1 MVDATIAPGVRWMT
15 DSDQLSEWLA
25 GKGVV
30 TTDNQALPD
39 VDFDADGVLVIW
51 MGQRRTS
58 GYSLELAPDA
68 AVVDGRVARVPVRWV
83 EPEEGMLTPQVIT
96 HPYLL
101 LRLPR
106 GNYDSIAVVDERGTV
121 RLRSGG

>member
-106 GNYDSIAVVDERGTV
+106 GHYDSIAVVDQEGTV
-121 RLRSGG
+121 RLRSGS